1 MISIERGASKKE
13 GPQSARACAFERNAQ
28 GWAGSIAGR
37 TRAGRTLDDVAERP
51 QIRRAVLWLDLGG
64 GMWIEQSRPEGGAS
78 ALIKWQPSRGSRARL
93 ERKRFLLVRKPRGG
107 AAKCAALR
115 SPAHSPDLRYMPC
128 SPAFGL
134 LLPDLEKTSA
144 ALMLSL
150 VRLFK
155 VRQQES
161 KAGEQ
166 GMYRKSDLRR
176 NASHSQIYVT

>member
-93 ERKRFLLVRKPRGG
+93 ERKPCAETKGGGSQMCSLPSNNNNNDFLK
-107 AAKCAALR
+107 
-115 SPAHSPDLRYMPC
+115 
-128 SPAFGL
+128 
-134 LLPDLEKTSA
+134 
-144 ALMLSL
+144 
-150 VRLFK
+150 
-155 VRQQES
+155 
-161 KAGEQ
+161 
-166 GMYRKSDLRR
+166 
-176 NASHSQIYVT
+176 